1 MPPPQ
6 CPKSWLF
13 TPLTARI
20 QHRGVSSCGM
30 PAQFG
35 TLHVLGE
42 VRDPFLHLHKNP
54 HSVTLPNCHSE
65 PLLIKKLAV
74 PSLAITR
81 SLRGSGDRARDGG
94 GRTSRH
100 GGQTMLKE
108 ASRWGGDASRLILV
122 QYGSGTGPS
131 THQHPAACSGGSAGA
146 GALPQQDSRGFG
158 CHNNWS
164 QASKI
169 VTYFSFNLPF
179 AL

>member
-1 MPPPQ
+1 MSAAVG
-6 CPKSWLF
+6 C
-13 TPLTARI
+13 
-20 QHRGVSSCGM
+20 
-30 PAQFG
+30 
-35 TLHVLGE
+35 LHNLGPYMFWG
-42 VRDPFLHLHKNP
+42 RLHDLFLHLHKNP
-54 HSVTLPNCHSE
+54 HSVTLPKYQSE
-65 PLLIKKLAV
+65 HLLIKKLAV

-81 SLRGSGDRARDGG
+81 SLQGSGDRARNGG

-108 ASRWGGDASRLILV
+108 ASRWGGDAPRLILV
-122 QYGSGTGPS
+122 QYRSGTGPS
-131 THQHPAACSGGSAGA
+131 THQHPAARSGGSAGA

>member
-1 MPPPQ
+1 MSAAVG
-6 CPKSWLF
+6 C
-13 TPLTARI
+13 
-20 QHRGVSSCGM
+20 
-30 PAQFG
+30 
-35 TLHVLGE
+35 LHNLGPYMFWG
-42 VRDPFLHLHKNP
+42 RLHDLFLHLHKNP
-54 HSVTLPNCHSE
+54 HSVTLPKYHSE

-81 SLRGSGDRARDGG
+81 SLQGSGDRARDGG
-94 GRTSRH
+94 ARTSRH

-108 ASRWGGDASRLILV
+108 ASRWGGDAPRLILV
-122 QYGSGTGPS
+122 QYRSGTGPS
-131 THQHPAACSGGSAGA
+131 THQHPAARSGGSAGA